1 MAEAAPSPGDLERAA
16 RLLAVRS
23 RREASSPFIGGYTSA
38 FRGGGLEFEE
48 SVPYAPGDDVRKLDW
63 NATARTGVPF
73 VKRFREERDQ
83 TLLLVL
89 DVSASMGFAS
99 GECSKAARAAHAAAL
114 LAVAAGR
121 AGDRVGLLAWDT
133 RARAE
138 LPPARGEAHLWRVIR
153 TAVLTPP
160 GAGGTDLAGALGRV
174 RRHARRRGVVV
185 LLSDFRDERLVG
197 GEARGA
203 LAAVA
208 RRFDLV
214 ALGLEDRR
222 ELELV
227 QAGPVRLRDAEHP
240 GRSYLLATRRP
251 RVAERYAAAAAERRR
266 AVGDALGR
274 LGIDLL
280 WLRSDRDP
288 LPALVRF
295 FGWRAGRVRV
305 AS

>member
-1 MAEAAPSPGDLERAA
+1 VAEAAPSPGDLERAA

-23 RREASSPFIGGYTSA
+23 RREASSPFTGGYASA

-48 SVPYAPGDDVRKLDW
+48 SRPYAPGDDVRSLDW
-63 NATARTGVPF
+63 NATARTGVPY

-99 GECSKAARAAHAAAL
+99 GERSKAATAAHAAAL
-114 LAVAAGR
+114 LAMAAAR

-133 RARAE
+133 HARAE
-138 LPPARGEAHLWRVIR
+138 LWPARGEAHLWRVIR
-153 TAVLTPP
+153 TAVQTVP
-160 GAGGTDLAGALGRV
+160 GAGGTDLAAALAHLRA
-174 RRHARRRGVVV
+174 RTRRRGVLV
-185 LLSDFRDERLVG
+185 LLSDFRDESLARG
-197 GEARGA
+197 GAGGA
-203 LAAVA
+203 LAAAA

-227 QAGPVRLRDAEHP
+227 GAGPLRLRDAEHP
-240 GRSYLLATRRP
+240 GRTYVLHTRRG
-251 RVAERYAAAAAERRR
+251 AAARYAAAAASRRR
-266 AVGDALGR
+266 ALADRLGR
-274 LGIDLL
+274 LGIDLV
-280 WLRSDRDP
+280 WLRSDRNP

-295 FGWRAGRVRV
+295 FAGRAGRVRV
-305 AS
+305 AP